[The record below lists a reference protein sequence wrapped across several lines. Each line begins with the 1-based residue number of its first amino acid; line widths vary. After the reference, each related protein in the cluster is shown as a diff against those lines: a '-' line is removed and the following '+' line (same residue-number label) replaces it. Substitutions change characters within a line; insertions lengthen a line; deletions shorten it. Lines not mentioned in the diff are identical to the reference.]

1 MQYLDLRQEEQVS
14 LESKSSEEV
23 RQKKKLT
30 RSGPLDKFQGIKL
43 TSLYLQNSQGY
54 GVHFLS
60 MLTTYDEHC
69 VLTA

>member
-43 TSLYLQNSQGY
+43 TLFTELPGIW
-54 GVHFLS
+54 GTFF
-60 MLTTYDEHC
+60 
-69 VLTA
+69 